1 MTLKLPPKVSNE
13 VAAGVSELYLRF
25 NCDYC
30 QEVQNYL
37 RFCFMIN
44 YNNALLLHP
53 LKATINSIELIR
65 VQVNTYTTF
74 YSQSYKTFSSFSD

>member
-1 MTLKLPPKVSNE
+1 MTLKLPPKVSHE

-37 RFCFMIN
+37 RF
-44 YNNALLLHP
+44 L
-53 LKATINSIELIR
+53 
-65 VQVNTYTTF
+65 
-74 YSQSYKTFSSFSD
+74 FSDITLTHDEVYRTNLEIWQSNYTNMLTFFQD

>member
-1 MTLKLPPKVSNE
+1 MSLKLPPKVSNE

-37 RFCFMIN
+37 RSCF
-44 YNNALLLHP
+44 
-53 LKATINSIELIR
+53 TI
-65 VQVNTYTTF
+65 
-74 YSQSYKTFSSFSD
+74 KTLTIVYFFIL